1 MTPTET
7 NTTIINGYV
16 GLLENL
22 SPDNKLDLISKLTAS
37 VKTDLANRK
46 STFKKSFGAFKSEK
60 TAEEIIEEIRNS
72 RLFNREIEPF

>member
-1 MTPTET
+1 MTSTET

-22 SPDNKLDLISKLTAS
+22 STDDKLDLISKLTAS
-37 VKTDLANRK
+37 VKTDLSNK
-46 STFKKSFGAFKSEK
+46 KNTFKKSFGAFVSEK

-72 RLFNREIEPF
+72 RLLSREIESF